1 LASAGLPPGG
11 PGVRLDDAIPPTP
24 CTELHKTLICLN
36 GDPIR
41 TAPKADLWV
50 ERQLEARPVYDPAV
64 QTLAEERAGQ
74 IVRSVAVETHID
86 RGSGTGAV
94 VVGAL
99 DIDPVNAPELTG
111 RDNEIVR
118 GLVVVGVV
126 LAVL

>member
-1 LASAGLPPGG
+1 MQ
-11 PGVRLDDAIPPTP
+11 
-24 CTELHKTLICLN
+24 KTLICLN

-50 ERQLEARPVYDPAV
+50 EQQLEARPVDDPAV
-64 QTLAEERAGQ
+64 QTLAEELVGQ
-74 IVRSVAVETHID
+74 VVRSVAVETHVH

-99 DIDPVNAPELTG
+99 NIDPVNAPELTG
-111 RDNEIVR
+111 RDNEIVG